1 MPTALRPRTRPG
13 SGIRAWVG
21 RGLAALLCVASVVA
35 DAASGVGT
43 VTSLRGSA
51 VRVAADGTRQQLA
64 EGAMVLPK
72 DRIETSADSFAVLDF
87 TDHTRFSL
95 GADTVFRIDD
105 VRSDGADAGFSAAV
119 LKGAFRFVTGLI
131 AKQRPRAMR
140 VQTGA
145 VATIGIRGT
154 TVGGEV
160 EGESAKIVLLP
171 NPDSDT
177 PSAIEVGN
185 DFGHVVI
192 DEPGFGTVVP
202 DAHSPPSPPARMSLR
217 TVDNLVRNLT
227 NIQQRIAVPR
237 PRLP

>member
-1 MPTALRPRTRPG
+1 MQTAWRPRAWQG
-13 SGIRAWVG
+13 NGCRATVG
-21 RGLAALLCVASVVA
+21 FCLAALLCAASLVAN
-35 DAASGVGT
+35 AASGVGT
-43 VTSLRGSA
+43 VTALHGSA
-51 VRVAADGTRQQLA
+51 VRVAPDGTRQQLT
-64 EGAMVLPK
+64 EGGTVLAQ
-72 DRIETSADSFAVLDF
+72 DRIETGADSHAVLDF

-105 VRSDGADAGFSAAV
+105 VRAEGADPSFSAAV
-119 LKGAFRFVTGLI
+119 IKGAFRFVTGLI

-154 TVGGEV
+154 VVGGEV
-160 EGESAKIVLLP
+160 EGESAKIVLLA
-171 NPDSDT
+171 NPDNDT

-217 TVDNLVRNLT
+217 TVDNLVRNL
-227 NIQQRIAVPR
+227 NNLQQRMAVPR